1 MLFLHNLRKA
11 FGWCLT
17 FTNAARTFFSVH
29 VRPLAKPLTILFE
42 FLLPTWNVWFEVAE
56 SIFYLVWEVIETL
69 GDMAGVVLELL
80 FITPLWYIVTVVWS
94 VTSSIL
100 YPILWITNEILYAPI
115 RLVLEISSF
124 MASIFTSLVNILGA
138 TWEFVCSIFQLASSS
153 ESAGSTACNR
163 HQLRYAYTQFYLKR
177 SKSYMLVCDS

>member
-1 MLFLHNLRKA
+1 M
-11 FGWCLT
+11 
-17 FTNAARTFFSVH
+17 
-29 VRPLAKPLTILFE
+29 LFE

-80 FITPLWYIVTVVWS
+80 FTPLWYIVTVVWS

-100 YPILWITNEILYAPI
+100 YPILWITSEILYAPI
-115 RLVLEISSF
+115 RLVLAISSF
-124 MASIFTSLVNILGA
+124 MASIFTCLVNIFGA
-138 TWEFVCSIFQLASSS
+138 TWEFVSSIFQLASSS
-153 ESAGSTACNR
+153 EAAVSTGEVSMWHTLWKDLFSQIFRALRIILNGVAQFLAACNR

-177 SKSYMLVCDS
+177 SKSYMVVYDS